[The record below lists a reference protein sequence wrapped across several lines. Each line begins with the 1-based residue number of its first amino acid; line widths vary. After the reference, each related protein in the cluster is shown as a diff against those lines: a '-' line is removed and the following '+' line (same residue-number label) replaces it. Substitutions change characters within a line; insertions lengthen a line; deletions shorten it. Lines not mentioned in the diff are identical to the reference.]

1 MYTDHTLN
9 FQSDEADE
17 PNGKCNL
24 KFWQEVAPIDCL
36 EARVKKVVFSQFRG
50 KRMELAFLRFVL
62 ERAQI
67 LEKLVVVLANG
78 ETASEDDET
87 CTKLKVLATAKR
99 ASERPP
105 TVVIVAREGDSA
117 WCFHR
122 AFDLSAS
129 DPFDG

>member
-17 PNGKCNL
+17 PSGKCNL
-24 KFWQEVAPIDCL
+24 KFWQEVPPIDCL
-36 EARVKKVVFSQFRG
+36 EAHVKKVVFSQFRG
-50 KRMELAFLRFVL
+50 KRQELAFLRFVL

-78 ETASEDDET
+78 DTASEDDET
-87 CTKLKVLATAKR
+87 CTKLKTLATGKR
-99 ASERPP
+99 ASKCPP
-105 TVVIVAREGDSA
+105 TVVTVAHEGGSA

-122 AFDLSAS
+122 ASDLSTS